1 MTALE
6 TQLSTHSR
14 RFRAEID
21 PITLP
26 QVQRAI
32 PHGAVLLEWVHYRPF
47 NPKAIKQEPRWS
59 VPRYA
64 VYLLKRQGAPVLVDL
79 GDAEAIETRVAELLA
94 AVRHPGGMQAVQLL
108 AQALEQQL
116 VQPLRAHLG
125 PAQQLLLSPDGAL
138 NLLPFG
144 VLQDAQGHS
153 LAEQYELTYLTS
165 GRDLLRPAAPAR
177 TSKPTLLVADPDF
190 GPLKSSLGT
199 AAVEQRR
206 SVDFNRGALRFG
218 PLAGTAQEAQALRA
232 LLKLKPS
239 QVLTQGRATETALK
253 KVHGPKILHLAT
265 HGFFLTDLPED
276 LHTSSR
282 GAGLEPTQRPSA
294 PQRENPLLRSGL
306 ALAGANQLRSG
317 PDDDGIL
324 TALEVASL
332 DLQGTELAVL
342 SACETGVG
350 DVHTG
355 EGVYGLR
362 RALVLAGV
370 RTQVASLWKVDDAA
384 TTEFMVAYY
393 GHVQAGL
400 GRSAALRAVQRAM
413 QQDPARTHP
422 YYWAAFVV
430 IGDPSPLPRAH
441 AAATTT
447 SGK

>member
-1 MTALE
+1 M
-6 TQLSTHSR
+6 Q
-14 RFRAEID
+14 
-21 PITLP
+21 PI
-26 QVQRAI
+26 
-32 PHGAVLLEWVHYRPF
+32 
-47 NPKAIKQEPRWS
+47 
-59 VPRYA
+59 
-64 VYLLKRQGAPVLVDL
+64 
-79 GDAEAIETRVAELLA
+79 
-94 AVRHPGGMQAVQLL
+94 
-108 AQALEQQL
+108 
-116 VQPLRAHLG
+116 RAHLG
-125 PAQQLLLSPDGAL
+125 SAQQLLLSPDGAL

-144 VLQDAQGHS
+144 VLQDAKGRL

-165 GRDLLRPAAPAR
+165 GRDLLRPVTPGGPSHPA
-177 TSKPTLLVADPDF
+177 LLLADPDF
-190 GPLKSSLGT
+190 GPLEAPPGE

-218 PLAGTAQEAQALRA
+218 PLAGTAQEAQVLRS
-232 LLKLKPS
+232 LLKLNES

-276 LHTSSR
+276 LNSSSR

-393 GHVQAGL
+393 RHVQAGL

-413 QQDPARTHP
+413 RQDPARAHP

-430 IGDPSPLPRAH
+430 IGDASPLPPLHEGERI
-441 AAATTT
+441 
-447 SGK
+447 